1 MIVVPRKS
9 SLSSQLAIS
18 LVILLAFL
26 ILSPHLESTKE
37 TNSSLFLPH
46 NPLKTSEKTV
56 ALDVNTK
63 STILRSLFAEENS
76 TFPNGTQVSSF
87 QPNGTPVFSTIENGT
102 PPVAWHI
109 VAPRNQSL
117 IIYEIA
123 DLAPNGSLLADSVI
137 YVSENGN
144 KNVSSIIERDN
155 NPVTH
160 IRGNFTVNNSASKYY
175 VVFHPRG
182 RNGSYSL
189 KAKDM
194 VSGYSFNKPRTLVE
208 DVQENSTFFFSGNW
222 HYWNLSLYGGQ
233 RAVVA
238 INAEDPTVLKGL
250 RAVWQD
256 SPISSAE
263 TADNEFDEVPW
274 QTQLKSS
281 KRVRW
286 NFFLVLK
293 HGFSSDEAAIGPY
306 QISVT
311 LDKLGYNF
319 ALAYDLDQTNLTR
332 IVEIKY
338 PDDRPHYKF
347 SVENRAQVSISA
359 KELEA
364 DLLEQATIQIFASDL
379 ATAVATLKEDDG
391 VDGEIYGTF
400 IAETEGSY
408 YFYLEITQFPFSPG
422 SFNIS
427 VVLSPSPKSFS
438 WRWEAQVFTLGFLGV
453 FPVLIIFQRRKFG
466 IQQNQWNIGAP
477 IDKVYRALFE
487 SGRLEIYGM
496 IPDRLL
502 QTRSK
507 IFGLRCSC
515 AIALDQVDSNETLIR
530 TSRKPRFWE
539 NFLPLLLAL
548 SAYMLLNS
556 FLLTL
561 SPDEHLLPFNISK
574 ASDVFLGGFF
584 IAIMSAFLI
593 GLAFL
598 RREQRKRFEN
608 EIEEI
613 IHAILRRQNGVPIS
627 EEQRK
632 AFVEKQMERNV
643 AYVRVLWNQ
652 AKAAFKEQ
660 NFNLFVI
667 KADAAVK
674 KLLETRFMQI
684 YGYIEFDSSIEF
696 RVLCE
701 QLRTA
706 GFDIPKTKKIEH
718 NRKLRNYIVHSSRIL
733 DEDESAETMAYYA
746 KFLGR
751 LGLRA

>member
-1 MIVVPRKS
+1 
-9 SLSSQLAIS
+9 
-18 LVILLAFL
+18 
-26 ILSPHLESTKE
+26 
-37 TNSSLFLPH
+37 
-46 NPLKTSEKTV
+46 
-56 ALDVNTK
+56 
-63 STILRSLFAEENS
+63 LFAEETS
-76 TFPNGTQVSSF
+76 FFPNGTQVNSF
-87 QPNGTPVFSTIENGT
+87 QPNGTPTLSTIENGSL
-102 PPVAWHI
+102 PVAWHI
-109 VAPRNQSL
+109 VSPTNQSL
-117 IIYEIA
+117 VIFEIT
-123 DLAPNGSLLADSVI
+123 DLTPNGSLLADSVI
-137 YVSENGN
+137 YASENGN
-144 KNVSSIIERDN
+144 RNVSSIIERDN

-160 IRGNFTVNNSASKYY
+160 IRGNFTVNDPTSKWY

-182 RNGSYSL
+182 RNGSYSI
-189 KAKDM
+189 KAKDQLA
-194 VSGYSFNKPRTLVE
+194 GYSFDKPRALAE
-208 DVQENSTFFFSGNW
+208 DVQQNKTFFFLGSW
-222 HYWNLSLYGGQ
+222 HYWNFSLFGGQ
-233 RAVVA
+233 RAVVT
-238 INAEDPTVLKGL
+238 INAEDSTVLKGL

-256 SPISSAE
+256 SPISSAD
-263 TADNEFDEVPW
+263 TDDNEFDETPW

-281 KRVRW
+281 KPAKA

-293 HGFSSDEAAIGPY
+293 HGFSSDEASVGPY
-306 QISVT
+306 QISVQM
-311 LDKLGYNF
+311 DKEGYNF
-319 ALAYDLDQTNLTR
+319 DLAYDLDQTNLTR
-332 IVEIKY
+332 IEEIRY
-338 PDDRPHYKF
+338 PDDRPHFRF
-347 SVENRAQVSISA
+347 SVENRAHASILA

-364 DLLEQATIQIFASDL
+364 DLLEQATIQIFASDRE
-379 ATAVATLKEDDG
+379 TAVATFKEDDG
-391 VDGEIYGTF
+391 ADSEIFGTF

-408 YFYLEITQFPFSPG
+408 YFYLEISPFRFSPG

-453 FPVLIIFQRRKFG
+453 VPVLIIFQRRKFG

-507 IFGLRCSC
+507 ILGLRCSC

-561 SPDEHLLPFNISK
+561 SPDEHLLPFKISK

-584 IAIMSAFLI
+584 IAIVSAFLI

-613 IHAILRRQNGVPIS
+613 IHSILRRQNGVPIS
-627 EEQRK
+627 EEQKK

-667 KADAAVK
+667 KSDAAVK

-684 YGYIEFDSSIEF
+684 YGYLEFDSSIEF

-733 DEDESAETMAYYA
+733 DEDESAETMVYYA